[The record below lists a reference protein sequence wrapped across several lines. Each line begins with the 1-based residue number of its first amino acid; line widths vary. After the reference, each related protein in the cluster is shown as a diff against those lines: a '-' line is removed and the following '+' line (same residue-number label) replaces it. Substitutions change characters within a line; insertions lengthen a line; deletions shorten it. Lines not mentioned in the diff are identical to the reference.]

1 MSQGTRANSLTRR
14 AADAVLKFDRLIL
27 SVIFPRPKEFL
38 EDRTLWDERY
48 IGIVR
53 GVGALLTIPLVP
65 LLGSRNDV
73 WVYAAIGFAL
83 AYDAVILWVLIPRH
97 PEVLRGGYLTFCLD
111 LVAIGMVIYADG
123 GIQSNFYAIYFL
135 TSVIF
140 LFRFP
145 RQWKFFVPATIGLT
159 YSAAVV
165 AAAGLE
171 PTSLGLLAFR
181 LMWIALTAVFAALT
195 VDRAQAAEAALS
207 LELRRTRA
215 LLQAAHAP
223 AASLT
228 LSGVL
233 GAVVHH
239 SRMLTESDCAAVLLY
254 SNGDEPTMYREQL
267 DGQEATEAFSDL
279 LQNHSRAR
287 HFLLRRAQPVTAEEL
302 AAHAPSVPLALDRFS
317 SFCAAPISGPRGQV
331 GFVAVASR
339 SVELNPFHYEALAAF
354 LERAALAIQNA
365 RLYEQL
371 QSQMQELR
379 TLHDHIVR
387 AERLAAIGELAAK
400 VAHELNNPL
409 ASIHLYNSLLLEEP
423 ASPEEQYRLA
433 QNVQEQVERA
443 KRVVKDILDYSRPA
457 QAQLQ
462 VTSLNAA
469 VEQGM
474 RFVRHAANA
483 GRVTVVEDYADN
495 LPWVRVD
502 VSRMAQ
508 VFTNLTMNAIQ
519 AMPRGGKLEIS
530 TGLEN
535 NSLYV
540 RFRDTGTGISPE
552 DLQRIFDPFYTTKPA
567 GQGTGLGLA
576 VCRTLVNQHHGDIT
590 VDSEPG
596 KGSRF
601 TVWLP
606 PAEVKEALLAR

>member
-1 MSQGTRANSLTRR
+1 MNRALSWVTDVWLWVSRSLD
-14 AADAVLKFDRLIL
+14 ALIPYPPSGADHSVLR
-27 SVIFPRPKEFL
+27 
-38 EDRTLWDERY
+38 DERTIIILRW
-48 IGIVR
+48 IGV
-53 GVGALLTIPLVP
+53 LVP
-65 LLGSRNDV
+65 LPLLPV
-73 WVYAAIGFAL
+73 V
-83 AYDAVILWVLIPRH
+83 
-97 PEVLRGGYLTFCLD
+97 
-111 LVAIGMVIYADG
+111 
-123 GIQSNFYAIYFL
+123 QSE
-135 TSVIF
+135 
-140 LFRFP
+140 
-145 RQWKFFVPATIGLT
+145 QIGLT
-159 YSAAVV
+159 YAILGAVAVYNGILTWILLPRGSQLLRTGYLAFLLDTLALSLIIFSGGGLRSNFYIIYYLIPVVYTLRFSSRAWIFIPTTNTAFYAGAVV
-165 AAAGLE
+165 AAEGL
-171 PTSLGLLAFR
+171 PFSDPGLLLFR
-181 LMWIALTAVFAALT
+181 CAWIPVNATFAGIMMR
-195 VDRAQAAEAALS
+195 RARSAEASLA

-215 LLQAAHAP
+215 LLQAAYAP

-228 LSGVL
+228 LNGVL

-239 SRMLTESDCAAVLLY
+239 SRLLTESDCAAVLLY
-254 SNGDEPTMYREQL
+254 SQNDEPTMYKEQL
-267 DGQEATEAFSDL
+267 DDRDGAAAFADL
-279 LQNHSRAR
+279 IQNHTKAR
-287 HFLLRRAQPVTAEEL
+287 HFLIKSGRPVTPAQL
-302 AAHAPSVPLALDRFS
+302 AANAPSVPLVLDQFR
-317 SFCAAPISGPRGQV
+317 SFCAASISGPRGKV
-331 GFVAVASR
+331 GLVAVASR
-339 SVELNPFHYEALAAF
+339 QVQLNPFHYEALAAF

-409 ASIHLYNSLLLEEP
+409 ASIHLYNSLLLEQP
-423 ASPEEQYRLA
+423 AEADEQRRLA
-433 QNVQEQVERA
+433 ESVQEQVERA
-443 KRVVKDILDYSRPA
+443 KRVVRDILDYSRPA

-462 VTSLNAA
+462 VTSLNTA

-483 GRVTVVEDYADN
+483 AKVTVVEDYGNN

-519 AMPRGGKLEIS
+519 SMPRGGKLEIS

-535 NSLYV
+535 NELYV
-540 RFRDTGTGISPE
+540 QFKDTGTGISPE
-552 DLQRIFDPFYTTKPA
+552 DMERIFDPFFTTKSA
-567 GQGTGLGLA
+567 GHGTGLGLA

-590 VDSEPG
+590 VETEPG
-596 KGSRF
+596 KGSIF

>member
-1 MSQGTRANSLTRR
+1 M
-14 AADAVLKFDRLIL
+14 
-27 SVIFPRPKEFL
+27 PL
-38 EDRTLWDERY
+38 EDRR
-48 IGIVR
+48 
-53 GVGALLTIPLVP
+53 P
-65 LLGSRNDV
+65 LL
-73 WVYAAIGFAL
+73 
-83 AYDAVILWVLIPRH
+83 AVIAFATFYALIILLVLIPRA
-97 PEVLRGGYLTFCLD
+97 PRFLKGGYLPYVLD
-111 LVAIGMVIYADG
+111 SATVGAALAVTGGINSEFFVVYYPFVALQCVRFGLSQGIFAPLACGLSYVMAVLVAGQDVGENIGV
-123 GIQSNFYAIYFL
+123 
-135 TSVIF
+135 
-140 LFRFP
+140 
-145 RQWKFFVPATIGLT
+145 
-159 YSAAVV
+159 
-165 AAAGLE
+165 
-171 PTSLGLLAFR
+171 LAFR
-181 LMWIALTAVFAALT
+181 LFWVFDIAGLLTVLLHRGLTAESQLAN
-195 VDRAQAAEAALS
+195 
-207 LELRRTRA
+207 ELRRTRA
-215 LLQAAHAP
+215 LLQAAYAP

-228 LSGVL
+228 LNGVL

-239 SRMLTESDCAAVLLY
+239 SRLLTESDCAAVLLY

-267 DGQEATEAFSDL
+267 DGEEGATAFADFV
-279 LQNHSRAR
+279 QHHTRAR
-287 HFLLRRAQPVTAEEL
+287 HFLLKSAAPVSASEL
-302 AAHAPSVPLALDRFS
+302 AANAPSVPLALDQFRS
-317 SFCAAPISGPRGQV
+317 LCAVPISGPRGKL
-331 GFVAVASR
+331 GLVAVASR
-339 SVELNPFHYEALAAF
+339 QIQLNPFHYEALAAF

-379 TLHDHIVR
+379 ALHDHIVR

-423 ASPEEQYRLA
+423 AGPDEQRRLA
-433 QNVQEQVERA
+433 ENVQEQVERA

-462 VTSLNAA
+462 VTSVNSA

-483 GRVTVVEDYADN
+483 ARVTVVEDYADN

-535 NSLYV
+535 NELFI
-540 RFRDTGTGISPE
+540 RFRDTGSGITPE
-552 DLQRIFDPFYTTKPA
+552 DMDRIFDPFYTTKPT

-590 VDSEPG
+590 VESEPG
-596 KGSRF
+596 KGSTF

-606 PAEVKEALLAR
+606 PAEVKEALLA